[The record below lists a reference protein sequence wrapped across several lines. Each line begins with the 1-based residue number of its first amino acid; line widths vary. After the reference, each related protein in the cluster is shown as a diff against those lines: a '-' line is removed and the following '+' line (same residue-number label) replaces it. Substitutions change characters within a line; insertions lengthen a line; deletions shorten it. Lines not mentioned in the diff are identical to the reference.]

1 MEEEGCAYSFKRA
14 VAHAEQL
21 LVHINVMYLGERS
34 PGGDV
39 AGVSKQR
46 PCPHLPPSGES
57 RRRCGRVPARCGV
70 RTSHK
75 PRPGSTRAE
84 PRARSTLPR

>member
-1 MEEEGCAYSFKRA
+1 VGEDCQWERTVSGRGLQVGEEGCAYSFKRA

-39 AGVSKQR
+39 AGVS
-46 PCPHLPPSGES
+46 PVLVE
-57 RRRCGRVPARCGV
+57 
-70 RTSHK
+70 TW
-75 PRPGSTRAE
+75 PG
-84 PRARSTLPR
+84 